1 VPLADLRAALPA
13 DLDREAVDAAL
24 TKLAGHSDVHLN
36 PRTAQ
41 RQADPTTQQAALP
54 IGGSYSHTLS
64 IEGGRPSMA
73 ATLQRIRSTGRVQ
86 AESMLAPLADADVTY
101 LADRMG
107 VDTTGTPA
115 DVRRRVAE
123 QAETNQQAWLADAR
137 QGEEDGKLLYRAD
150 HDPEWVQGWTEA
162 DRQAAREA
170 AARLLARADRE
181 PSWAYIR
188 ERATRW
194 S

>member
-1 VPLADLRAALPA
+1 
-13 DLDREAVDAAL
+13 
-24 TKLAGHSDVHLN
+24 
-36 PRTAQ
+36 
-41 RQADPTTQQAALP
+41 
-54 IGGSYSHTLS
+54 
-64 IEGGRPSMA
+64 
-73 ATLQRIRSTGRVQ
+73 VQ